1 MKISD
6 LNGKNDAVEA
16 AASQARTSKAADKM
30 DLAPVAS
37 ASVVLSDESKVL
49 ANQKANGGSAI
60 FNAAKVEEIKAAIAD
75 GTFKVDAE
83 KVAAGLIDTIK
94 DLIHTRKG

>member
-6 LNGKNDAVEA
+6 LNGKNDAVES
-16 AASQARTSKAADKM
+16 AASQARTGKAADKTA
-30 DLAPVAS
+30 LLPVAS
-37 ASVVLSDESKVL
+37 ASVSLSDESKVL
-49 ANQKANGGSAI
+49 ANQKAGGSSAI
-60 FNAAKVEEIKAAIAD
+60 FNSAKVEEIKAAIAD